1 MVVLKGIPAII
12 SPELY
17 TLAKMGHGDELILA
31 DVNFPVSSICRF
43 GPTEIRA
50 DGLGGPQLLEAI
62 LKLFP
67 IDTYLVHA
75 SFMSQKQLIKQYNV
89 GPWSV
94 FTGIRSL
101 CYSLS
106 SSSSDKIQ
114 PYRFKS

>member
-67 IDTYLVHA
+67 IDTYVTNAAAVMNLDEA
-75 SFMSQKQLIKQYNV
+75 DQRRQLSIPVWYKYENLLKRAGLDV
-89 GPWSV
+89 C
-94 FTGIRSL
+94 F
-101 CYSLS
+101 
-106 SSSSDKIQ
+106 
-114 PYRFKS
+114 